1 MSRPIPVIPIA
12 EVTTPGTSVVFTPP
26 TTFTPVIGQVYAM
39 PINLV
44 DGAITGTEEVA
55 LGAIPLVGVNNLF
68 VTSQMLPKPRFTYD
82 PIWERK
88 IWGAGVLIM
97 RYEALSSGDVY
108 KVLRGL
114 ERRHTTIN
122 VVEPPIV

>member
-26 TTFTPVIGQVYAM
+26 ATFTPVLGQIYAM
-39 PINLV
+39 PVNLV
-44 DGAITGTEEVA
+44 DGAITGTEEVD
-55 LGAIPLVGVNNLF
+55 LGTVPLVGRGNLF
-68 VTSQMLPKPRFTYD
+68 VTSQMLPAPRFTYD
-82 PIWERK
+82 PLWERK

-97 RYEALSSGDVY
+97 RYEALSSGNVY
-108 KVLRGL
+108 RVLRGL

-122 VVEPPIV
+122 VVTPPVE